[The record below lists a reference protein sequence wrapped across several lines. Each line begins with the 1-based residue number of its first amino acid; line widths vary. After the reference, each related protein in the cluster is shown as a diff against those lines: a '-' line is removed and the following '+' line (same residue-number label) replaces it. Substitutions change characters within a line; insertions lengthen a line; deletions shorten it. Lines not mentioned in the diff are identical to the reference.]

1 MSSFYQ
7 VSVIKAHA
15 TGWPETGLR
24 RALSFLRSHRWIVLG
39 AIAVLVLTAAVETS
53 MGRSPLGPDGRFGWW
68 DGDIWSSGNSQ
79 RVMDVYSFSHIVHG
93 ILFFAGLWLV
103 APRLPLRRRL
113 LIALLLAAGWEILEN
128 SRPVIERYRAGTI
141 AQGYIG
147 DSILNS
153 CSDILMMALGFLCAS
168 RMRLRTSVAA
178 IVVLELFCLFWV
190 RENLTLSVLRVL
202 HPIPVVQAWQSARH
216 VVP

>member
-1 MSSFYQ
+1 MNPFRTRLQRSL
-7 VSVIKAHA
+7 
-15 TGWPETGLR
+15 G
-24 RALSFLRSHRWIVLG
+24 FLRSHRWIVLA
-39 AIAVLVLTAAVETS
+39 AIATLALTAAVETS

-68 DGDIWSSGNSQ
+68 DGDIWGSGNSQ

-93 ILFFAGLWLV
+93 ILFFAGLWMV
-103 APRLPLRRRL
+103 APWLPLRRRL

-128 SRPVIERYRAGTI
+128 SRPIIEHYRAGTI

-153 CSDILMMALGFLCAS
+153 CSDILMMAFGFLFAS
-168 RMRLRTSVAA
+168 RMRLRTGVAA
-178 IVVLELFCLFWV
+178 IVVLELCCLFWA
-190 RENLTLSVLRVL
+190 RENLMLSVIRVL
-202 HPIPVVQAWQSARH
+202 HPVPAIQAWQSAGH